1 MRSTVDLPDE
11 LYRRAKA
18 EAAVRGCNFKS
29 ANSAETPN
37 SSPLTASVDG
47 DPAGLGRSGK
57 KDCPDCERAFL
68 ICTRTD
74 QI

>member
-1 MRSTVDLPDE
+1 

-29 ANSAETPN
+29 ANSAEIPN

-47 DPAGLGRSGK
+47 DPAGLGPIGK
-57 KDCPDCERAFL
+57 GRLSRLERAFL